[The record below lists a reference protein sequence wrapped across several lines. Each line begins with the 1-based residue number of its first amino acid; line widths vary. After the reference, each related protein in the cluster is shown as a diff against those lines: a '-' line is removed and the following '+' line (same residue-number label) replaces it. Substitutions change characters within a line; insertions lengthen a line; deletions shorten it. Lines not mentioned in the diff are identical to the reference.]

1 MINKEKVIQELNQFA
16 KDRDW
21 EKFHTIKNLC
31 ISLSIEASELN
42 ELIQW
47 DDLTAD
53 EIKSNKKLLKKF
65 EDELADIY
73 NYLLMI
79 SQKLEIDL
87 DQVAIEK
94 ILINEKKYPIAKSK
108 GSSKK
113 YTMLK

>member
-1 MINKEKVIQELNQFA
+1 MSKKNKVIQELERFA
-16 KDRDW
+16 RDRDW

-47 DDLTAD
+47 DDLTVN
-53 EIKSNKKLLKKF
+53 EIKSNKEIIEKF

-79 SQKLEIDL
+79 SHKLGIDL
-87 DQVAIEK
+87 DQASIKK
-94 ILINEKKYPIAKSK
+94 ISINEKKYPISKSK
-108 GSSKK
+108 GNSKK